1 MKKIVAFIAAAML
14 GITAFAQQAEEIL
27 SKMEQ
32 VMSGND
38 ADGLIMTFEMKIPIL
53 GTISSKTKALGDKM
67 SMEVSSMGKVAYSW
81 HDSAAG
87 TSWTYDPEKN
97 TITIENYSP
106 SDSSKESGDAEMFTG
121 VAEGYGVSI
130 KKETDKAWYIACK
143 KLKTNTNKDDPK
155 NMEIVVA
162 KGSYM
167 PLSLS
172 AKTKG
177 ITITIK
183 DLAYGVKESDVTFD
197 ASKYPG
203 ATIVD
208 KRESAAE

>member
-67 SMEVSSMGKVAYSW
+67 RMEVTSMGKVAYSW

-87 TSWTYDPEKN
+87 TSWTWPSRTATTTSSRTCASCSSR
-97 TITIENYSP
+97 TISP
-106 SDSSKESGDAEMFTG
+106 S
-121 VAEGYGVSI
+121 
-130 KKETDKAWYIACK
+130 
-143 KLKTNTNKDDPK
+143 
-155 NMEIVVA
+155 
-162 KGSYM
+162 
-167 PLSLS
+167 
-172 AKTKG
+172 
-177 ITITIK
+177 
-183 DLAYGVKESDVTFD
+183 
-197 ASKYPG
+197 
-203 ATIVD
+203 
-208 KRESAAE
+208 